1 MIFRCSIRSHIT
13 WNNYKFND
21 LTLLDKFPMDKQ
33 GKSGSPCTHY
43 GICVLYTLLLIMI
56 ERIHDIMKKILAKII
71 TGIPLNK

>member
-1 MIFRCSIRSHIT
+1 
-13 WNNYKFND
+13 
-21 LTLLDKFPMDKQ
+21 MDKQ